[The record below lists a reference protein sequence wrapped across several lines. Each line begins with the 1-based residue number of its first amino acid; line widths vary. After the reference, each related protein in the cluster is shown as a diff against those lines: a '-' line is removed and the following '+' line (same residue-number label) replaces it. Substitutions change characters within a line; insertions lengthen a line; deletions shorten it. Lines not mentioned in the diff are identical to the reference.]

1 MNFSTSVQLMFALK
15 QPFPILIYI
24 CLFCF
29 FYNVCENQNV
39 VGQYNKTIFNFPE
52 LKNVFCVNICHDSK
66 AKWTLFRV

>member
-29 FYNVCENQNV
+29 FTMYAKIKMLLVNIIK
-39 VGQYNKTIFNFPE
+39 QYLTFQS
-52 LKNVFCVNICHDSK
+52 VFCVNICHDSK